1 LTIEIALEPFLLTRG
16 GFLMDISV
24 YLEGFVK
31 EVVRRYEGVAIPHR
45 FNLDEIGTVLK
56 EKYLAVEEPVSFADL
71 DGESMSRAKRYYV
84 ITDPNVLQE
93 LYTPAEKMDL
103 YSMMLLMQDEPE
115 EFEFI
120 VQQMWHDIQLGKRIN
135 IILES
140 EDNIYMSNFH
150 LQGMSDKLLNE
161 MYILNGIDE
170 KDCHL
175 DNEAFRDYLKI
186 LIAAG
191 FITI

>member
-1 LTIEIALEPFLLTRG
+1 
-16 GFLMDISV
+16 MDISV

-84 ITDPNVLQE
+84 ITDSVVLQE

-161 MYILNGIDE
+161 MYIFNGIDE